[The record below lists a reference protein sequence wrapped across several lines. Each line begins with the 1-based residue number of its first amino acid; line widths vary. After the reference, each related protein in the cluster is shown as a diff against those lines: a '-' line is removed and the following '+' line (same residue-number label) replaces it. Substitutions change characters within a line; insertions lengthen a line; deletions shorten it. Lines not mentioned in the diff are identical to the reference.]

1 MVCWSVWE
9 YFSEQWS
16 RVIQK
21 SQTLRNHLLWQHYQH
36 TTLLVTSLLSLLSR
50 LKIVFCAL
58 IHWSR
63 WPWYHE
69 RSGPGHIITLNN
81 LIHWSE
87 KTEQS
92 DLFRNYLVVKLIFVL
107 SEVRG
112 DLTLGSDH
120 DTGPR
125 SVSGHTWVS
134 TCQLLTHVTMLL
146 LQLKYFLVKYFL
158 WHLWRINWMWDM
170 RQDSGEHKTHVSGD
184 EARESVS
191 NEASEWDSVVSPLET
206 SSDHR
211 SHCHWH
217 SSGQHCTPALSCD
230 N

>member
-1 MVCWSVWE
+1 MFSSPHAYDKEELLIFSCWSRSHGLLECVRIFLW
-9 YFSEQWS
+9 EQWS

-21 SQTLRNHLLWQHYQH
+21 SQTLRNHLVCWQHYQH
-36 TTLLVTSLLSLLSR
+36 MTLLVTSLLSLLSR

-120 DTGPR
+120 DTGLR
-125 SVSGHTWVS
+125 SVSGQYQVTPGSARVNCSHTWRCFCCS
-134 TCQLLTHVTMLL
+134 WNI
-146 LQLKYFLVKYFL
+146 F
-158 WHLWRINWMWDM
+158 
-170 RQDSGEHKTHVSGD
+170 
-184 EARESVS
+184 
-191 NEASEWDSVVSPLET
+191 
-206 SSDHR
+206 
-211 SHCHWH
+211 
-217 SSGQHCTPALSCD
+217 
-230 N
+230 